1 MTTETAGAEGQRRFI
16 ITEPWPDDEVSTR
29 NCRHC
34 LAPAGGVYVRCRK
47 GHPMVTSSERH
58 RRQLTY
64 NGVIKMPLLL
74 KPCQG
79 CADFD
84 NDWR

>member
-1 MTTETAGAEGQRRFI
+1 MTTDVINTPNTMVS
-16 ITEPWPDDEVSTR
+16 TEPWPLDEASTR

-34 LAPAGGVYVRCRK
+34 LAPKDGVHVLCNK
-47 GHPMVTSSERH
+47 GHPMVGDYDRH
-58 RRQLTY
+58 KRQLTY
-64 NGVIKMPLLL
+64 NGVITVSRLL

-84 NDWR
+84 NDWG